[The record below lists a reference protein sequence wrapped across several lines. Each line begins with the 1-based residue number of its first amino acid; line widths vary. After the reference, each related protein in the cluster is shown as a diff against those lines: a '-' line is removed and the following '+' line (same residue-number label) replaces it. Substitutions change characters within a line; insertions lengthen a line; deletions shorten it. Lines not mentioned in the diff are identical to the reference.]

1 MQDCGIWDSCQIDED
16 RSSAVGRQW
25 HVLIAEVTAFLT
37 CPRWRLSRHRVC
49 QSVSTVARAKERAK
63 AKARAS
69 REEGWQLSR
78 GGQCRLGSHARQ

>member
-37 CPRWRLSRHRVC
+37 CSRWRLSRHRVC
-49 QSVSTVARAKERAK
+49 QSVSTVAK